1 MKKISRKKFIRNGI
15 LASIGLMLL
24 DSLWFE
30 KYVIDWNHYDLSN
43 NRKDKIKIIQISD
56 LHFDRIKNF
65 HKSIAK
71 KINSLNP
78 DLILIT
84 GDSVDKTEKIDSLN
98 EFLNLIDYSIEKFAI
113 TGNWEY
119 WGGVDLIRLGKIY
132 KENNCSLLIN
142 ENKIFNLLIPKNIFV
157 RLLK

>member
-98 EFLNLIDYSIEKFAI
+98 EFLNLIDYYLVFF
-113 TGNWEY
+113 
-119 WGGVDLIRLGKIY
+119 L
-132 KENNCSLLIN
+132 
-142 ENKIFNLLIPKNIFV
+142 
-157 RLLK
+157 